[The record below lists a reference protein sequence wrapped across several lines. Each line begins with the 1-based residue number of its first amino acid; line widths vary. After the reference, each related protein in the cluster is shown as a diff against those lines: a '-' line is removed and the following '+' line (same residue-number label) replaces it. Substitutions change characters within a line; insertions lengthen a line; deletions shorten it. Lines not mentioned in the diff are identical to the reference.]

1 MIDLHSHILP
11 GLDDG
16 APDDET
22 ALAMCRMAAADGI
35 RTIVA
40 TPHFDA
46 ALGVVDPAEIAA
58 AAERLRGRM
67 AEEGIE
73 LELRHAA
80 EVPLTEGAAELYE
93 SGVWPAYDARRRYV
107 LLEMPPI
114 RNGLAILK
122 ETVFRL
128 RMAGAVPVLAH
139 PERLE
144 MLETPGSAEGLLDQG
159 AVLQVT
165 ADCLTGP
172 NTPARRRAVEWT
184 KRGWVKAVATD
195 AHDAARRVPR
205 LSAARRWLE
214 DQFGEAAA
222 RALTLG
228 NPEKILRGEPL

>member
-1 MIDLHSHILP
+1 MIDLHCHILP

-16 APDDET
+16 AADDAV
-22 ALAMCRMAAADGI
+22 ALAMCRMAAEDGI

-46 ALGVVDPAEIAA
+46 ALGVVDPERIAA
-58 AAERLRGRM
+58 AAERFRGRI
-67 AEEGIE
+67 AEEGID

-80 EVPLTEGAAELYE
+80 EVPLTEGAAELYA
-93 SGVWPAYDARRRYV
+93 SGGWPAYDERRRYV

-144 MLETPGSAEGLLDQG
+144 MLEERGSAEGLRNQG

-165 ADCLTGP
+165 ADCLVGP

-184 KRGWVKAVATD
+184 KRGWVQAVATD
-195 AHDAARRVPR
+195 AHDATRRVPR

-214 DQFGEAAA
+214 EQFGAAA
-222 RALTLG
+222 AEELTCA
-228 NPEKILRGEPL
+228 NPGKILKGEPL